1 MSHCADLSKMNNK
14 DGNECWEKYG
24 LMVSSYN
31 LAWLV
36 DLYVLYLFEKL
47 DFHRIVVLTHV
58 DNAGTIKG
66 LINAGFQKEGTLRD
80 YLLYEN
86 GERFDV
92 IIFSILKNEFSN
104 RIQ

>member
-1 MSHCADLSKMNNK
+1 M
-14 DGNECWEKYG
+14 
-24 LMVSSYN
+24 
-31 LAWLV
+31 
-36 DLYVLYLFEKL
+36 
-47 DFHRIVVLTHV
+47 VLTHA